1 VLLEERT
8 GGQVVDTGVSIV
20 EVLEGLGAEDT
31 RLHDEMVSLLQP

>member
-1 VLLEERT
+1 MLLDERT
-8 GGQVVDTGVSIV
+8 AGQAVISKVSIV